1 MNPPQDLSLPVS
13 PATLENRF
21 GLRVAARLSA
31 GAQELPHDIT
41 ERLRAAR
48 ARAVA
53 RRKQPAPAHVLHWR
67 PKALT
72 QGLGSAAVLGFGGGD
87 DALDF
92 WARLGSL
99 VALAILAAAL
109 VTINLVQTDSRVAD
123 EADVDTALLTDELP
137 PQAYTDPGFLQYLKT
152 ADGQPPAT
160 QTH

>member
-1 MNPPQDLSLPVS
+1 MNLPQNNPLPTAS
-13 PATLENRF
+13 PAALENRF
-21 GLRVAARLSA
+21 GLQVAAYLSA
-31 GAQELPHDIT
+31 GAQELPYDIT

-53 RRKQPAPAHVLHWR
+53 QRKQPSTVRALRWR
-67 PKALT
+67 PLALV
-72 QGLGSAAVLGFGGGD
+72 LGHGPAAALGFGGGD
-87 DALDF
+87 DAPDF

-99 VALAILAAAL
+99 FVLAALAVAL
-109 VTINLVQTDSRVAD
+109 VTITLAQIDSRAAD

-152 ADGQPPAT
+152 APAAT

>member
-1 MNPPQDLSLPVS
+1 MKPPQDTPS

-21 GLRVAARLSA
+21 GLRVAAHLTA
-31 GAQELPHDIT
+31 GAQDLPHDVA

-48 ARAVA
+48 VRAVA
-53 RRKQPAPAHVLHWR
+53 RRKQPSSVRVVRWR
-67 PKALT
+67 PSALV
-72 QGLGSAAVLGFGGGD
+72 QGNGHTAVLGFGGGGD

-99 VALAILAAAL
+99 VALALLAVAL
-109 VTINLVQTDSRVAD
+109 VTVNLVQSDNRAAD
-123 EADVDTALLTDELP
+123 EAAVDTALLTDELP

-152 ADGQPPAT
+152 ADDQPQST